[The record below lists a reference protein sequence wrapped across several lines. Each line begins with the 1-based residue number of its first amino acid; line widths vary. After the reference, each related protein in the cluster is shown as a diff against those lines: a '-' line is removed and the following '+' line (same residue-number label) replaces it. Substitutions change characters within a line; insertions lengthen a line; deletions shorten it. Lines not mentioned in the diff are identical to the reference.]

1 MAWHTPITR
10 LFNRQPEVKKIQ
22 RRRYAGAAIS
32 RLTDGW
38 VSSNTSA
45 DAEIK
50 VSLRKLRDRSRQLMR
65 DNPYAKQ
72 AKRTT
77 QINVIGQGV
86 KLQCMVPAIRGKKKD
101 KRLSMMIEAEWKK
114 WCKRDNCDVSGQK
127 SFFMLENLAVGALVE
142 SGEVFLRIVRRKFGK
157 STVPLALEIIRGAFP
172 VLVKTN
178 SLLPSALCS
187 IRP

>member
-1 MAWHTPITR
+1 MAWHTPISR
-10 LFNRQPEVKKIQ
+10 LFTKQPEVTKIK

-50 VSLRKLRDRSRQLMR
+50 TSLRKLRDRSRQLCR

-86 KLQCMVPAIRGKKKD
+86 KLQCMVPDIRGKKKD
-101 KRLSMMIEAEWKK
+101 KKSVWWKTKGLCIWGWCLRPKNWRIFKRNRIAYPSRLWSYRGVSC
-114 WCKRDNCDVSGQK
+114 CK
-127 SFFMLENLAVGALVE
+127 L
-142 SGEVFLRIVRRKFGK
+142 
-157 STVPLALEIIRGAFP
+157 
-172 VLVKTN
+172 
-178 SLLPSALCS
+178 
-187 IRP
+187 

>member
-1 MAWHTPITR
+1 MAWHTPISR
-10 LFNRQPEVKKIQ
+10 LFTKQPEVTKIK

-86 KLQCMVPAIRGKKKD
+86 KLQCMVQSIRGRKKD
-101 KRLSMMIEAEWKK
+101 KKLSMMIENEWKN
-114 WCKRDNCDVSGQK
+114 WCRRDSCDVSGQK
-127 SFFMLENLAVGALVE
+127 SFFMLENLAVGALV
-142 SGEVFLRIVRRKFGK
+142 
-157 STVPLALEIIRGAFP
+157 
-172 VLVKTN
+172 
-178 SLLPSALCS
+178 
-187 IRP
+187 

>member
-1 MAWHTPITR
+1 MAWHTPFTR
-10 LFNRQPEVKKIQ
+10 LFTQEQKVQKLK

-38 VSSNTSA
+38 VTGNTSA

-50 VSLRKLRDRSRQLMR
+50 TSLRKLRDRSRQLCR

-86 KLQCMVPAIRGKKKD
+86 KLQCLVPAIRGGKKD
-101 KRLSMMIEAEWKK
+101 KKLSMMIEKTWRE
-114 WCKRDNCDVSGQK
+114 WCKRDHCDVSGQK
-127 SFFMLENLAVGALVE
+127 SFFMLENMMVGALVE
-142 SGEVFLRIVRRKFGK
+142 SGEVFFRIVRKKFGRSK
-157 STVPLALEIIRGAFP
+157 VGLALEIIEAD
-172 VLVKTN
+172 
-178 SLLPSALCS
+178 LCDDEYQGNYDGQEYDK
-187 IRP
+187 

>member
-1 MAWHTPITR
+1 MAWHTPISR
-10 LFNRQPEVKKIQ
+10 LFTKQPEVTKIK

-86 KLQCMVPAIRGKKKD
+86 KLQCMVQSIRGKKKIKD
-101 KRLSMMIEAEWKK
+101 
-114 WCKRDNCDVSGQK
+114 
-127 SFFMLENLAVGALVE
+127 
-142 SGEVFLRIVRRKFGK
+142 
-157 STVPLALEIIRGAFP
+157 
-172 VLVKTN
+172 
-178 SLLPSALCS
+178 
-187 IRP
+187 

>member
-1 MAWHTPITR
+1 MAWHTPISR
-10 LFNRQPEVKKIQ
+10 LFIKQPEVTKIK

-38 VSSNTSA
+38 VTSNTSA

-101 KRLSMMIEAEWKK
+101 KKLSDITILGTGGTIASFVDYKTGAVSPAITAEQLVNSVSSLKEIANILFMIPPKK
-114 WCKRDNCDVSGQK
+114 RFN
-127 SFFMLENLAVGALVE
+127 
-142 SGEVFLRIVRRKFGK
+142 
-157 STVPLALEIIRGAFP
+157 
-172 VLVKTN
+172 
-178 SLLPSALCS
+178 
-187 IRP
+187 

>member
-1 MAWHTPITR
+1 MAWHTPISR
-10 LFNRQPEVKKIQ
+10 LFTKEPEVTKMK

-38 VSSNTSA
+38 VTGNTSA

-50 VSLRKLRDRSRQLMR
+50 TSLRKLRDRSRQLCR

-86 KLQCMVPAIRGKKKD
+86 KLQCLVSTLRKGKKD
-101 KRLSMMIEAEWKK
+101 KNLSMMIEKTWRE
-114 WCKRDNCDVSGQK
+114 WCKRDSCDVSGQK
-127 SFFMLENLAVGALVE
+127 SFFMLENMMVGALVE
-142 SGEVFLRIVRRKFGK
+142 
-157 STVPLALEIIRGAFP
+157 RG
-172 VLVKTN
+172 
-178 SLLPSALCS
+178 S
-187 IRP
+187 